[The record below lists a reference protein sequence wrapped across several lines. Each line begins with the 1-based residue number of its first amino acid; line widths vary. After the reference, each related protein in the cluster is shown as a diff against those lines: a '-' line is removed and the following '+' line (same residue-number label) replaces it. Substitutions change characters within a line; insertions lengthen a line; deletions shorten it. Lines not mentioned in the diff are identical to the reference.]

1 MLVILRRCR
10 LLRFASPS
18 ISSSPSSSSES
29 AYVRDDD
36 ERDSELRLRR
46 LLSDSGDDLP
56 KELDSVLL
64 SRSNDDI
71 CRRSASPTPGGG
83 DVSREALPLTLFKA
97 ACRMF
102 DDCLLL
108 PTRLKLRIRA
118 NVLDVSDRALSA
130 GEGGEKSG
138 SGKSDT
144 GAFQ

>member
-29 AYVRDDD
+29 AYVREDD

-56 KELDSVLL
+56 KEFDSVLL

-71 CRRSASPTPGGG
+71 CRRSASLGGG
-83 DVSREALPLTLFKA
+83 DVSREALPFTLFKA
-97 ACRMF
+97 ACRMC